1 MHAYLSNGSV
11 MKATPAISRQYF
23 RVALFETNEENLE
36 NRDLFRRHLFI
47 DAILA
52 PATKE
57 LKRSLE
63 RI

>member
-36 NRDLFRRHLFI
+36 NRDLLRRHVL
-47 DAILA
+47 LA

>member
-11 MKATPAISRQYF
+11 MKATPAINRQYF

-36 NRDLFRRHLFI
+36 NRDLLRRHVL
-47 DAILA
+47 LV

-57 LKRSLE
+57 LKRSLK